1 MNILFI
7 SFIKVI
13 AYIIFISSLNG
24 QPLQN
29 GFQMNLKVG
38 IDLSINNMI
47 QQTHNS
53 ILKIKYMTISKNL
66 SFIRFNYRRS

>member
-7 SFIKVI
+7 SFVKVI

-47 QQTHNS
+47 QQTQNS

>member
-7 SFIKVI
+7 SFVKVI